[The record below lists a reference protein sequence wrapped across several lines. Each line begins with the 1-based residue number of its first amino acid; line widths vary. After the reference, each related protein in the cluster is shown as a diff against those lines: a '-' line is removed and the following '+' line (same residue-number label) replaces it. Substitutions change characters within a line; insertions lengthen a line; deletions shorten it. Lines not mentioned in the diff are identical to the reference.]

1 MHVLQKKHVN
11 LKYYLYITY
20 IFTIA
25 YSYIY
30 THNNKKHR
38 ITQIGV
44 QRESITKICKYRR
57 YTKLVKYIISFG
69 NITSHRD
76 IYA

>member
-1 MHVLQKKHVN
+1 MHVLQKKHVY

-30 THNNKKHR
+30 THNNKKQR
-38 ITQIGV
+38 ITQICV
-44 QRESITKICKYRR
+44 SRKSIKNKCKYRR
-57 YTKLVKYIISFG
+57 NTKLVKNIISFED
-69 NITSHRD
+69 ITSHRD